1 VFNNEGSSRLIK
13 TFTMQSNVLQAVWCS
28 FYDDDNDSFLNCI
41 CAFDAKNLKIYSN
54 TGDYAPSGLP
64 FQVF

>member
-1 VFNNEGSSRLIK
+1 
-13 TFTMQSNVLQAVWCS
+13 MQSNVLQAVWCS